1 MESDERSPL
10 LRRLTEIR
18 KRLVRAAI
26 ALGIGFAV
34 CYGFSEKLFEIL
46 ATPLKA
52 NMAPGD
58 RLVYTGLPEMF
69 FVYIKTALVAGLLLA
84 APYVFHQFYLLAAPG
99 FYQRERKKVIFFVLF
114 SSLLFVGG
122 SLFGYFVVFPFGFKF
137 FLSFSNDSL
146 RALPS
151 VKQYFS
157 LAVKLLFG
165 FGLVFELPVVAYFL
179 SRMGV
184 VTADLLRQKRRYA
197 ILLIFIIA
205 AFLTPPDVIS
215 QFLMALPLVV
225 LYEFSILIAK
235 LGGKRKGCPHREEGD
250 SLSG

>member
-1 MESDERSPL
+1 MGSDDKSPL
-10 LRRLTEIR
+10 LSRLGDIR

-26 ALGIGFAV
+26 AVGIGFAIA
-34 CYGFSEKLFEIL
+34 YGFSEKLFAIL
-46 ATPLKA
+46 AYPLKA

-69 FVYIKTALVAGLLLA
+69 LVYIKTALVAGLLLA
-84 APYVFHQFYLLAAPG
+84 APYVFYQIYLLVAPG
-99 FYQRERKKVIFFVLF
+99 YYQKQKKNITLFVLC
-114 SSLLFVGG
+114 STVLFVGG
-122 SLFGYFVVFPFGFKF
+122 SLFGYFVVFPHGFKF
-137 FLSFSNDSL
+137 FLAFSNDSL

-157 LAVKLLFG
+157 LAVKLLFAFG
-165 FGLVFELPVVAYFL
+165 FVFELPVAAFFL

-184 VTADLLRQKRRYA
+184 VTADFLKEKRRYA

-215 QFLMALPLVV
+215 QFMMALPLVV
-225 LYEFSILIAK
+225 LYEFSILIARIA
-235 LGGKRKGCPHREEGD
+235 GKKKKETQEA
-250 SLSG
+250 

>member
-1 MESDERSPL
+1 MGSADKSPL
-10 LRRLTEIR
+10 LSRLGDIR

-26 ALGIGFAV
+26 AVGIGFAIA
-34 CYGFSEKLFEIL
+34 YGFSEKLFAIL
-46 ATPLKA
+46 AYPLKA

-69 FVYIKTALVAGLLLA
+69 LVYIKTALVAGLLLA
-84 APYVFHQFYLLAAPG
+84 APYVFYQIYLLVAPG
-99 FYQRERKKVIFFVLF
+99 YYQKEKKNITLFVLC
-114 SSLLFVGG
+114 STVLFVGG
-122 SLFGYFVVFPFGFKF
+122 SLFGYFVVFPHGFKF
-137 FLSFSNDSL
+137 FLAFSNDSL

-157 LAVKLLFG
+157 LAVKLLFAFG
-165 FGLVFELPVVAYFL
+165 FVFELPVAAFFL

-184 VTADLLRQKRRYA
+184 VSADFLKEKRRYA

-215 QFLMALPLVV
+215 QFMMALPLVV
-225 LYEFSILIAK
+225 LYEFSILIARIA
-235 LGGKRKGCPHREEGD
+235 GKKKKETQEA
-250 SLSG
+250 

>member
-1 MESDERSPL
+1 MESENRSPL
-10 LRRLTEIR
+10 LSRLGEIR

-26 ALGIGFAV
+26 AVGIGFAV
-34 CYGFSEKLFEIL
+34 AYGFSEKLFGIL
-46 ATPLKA
+46 AYPLKV

-69 FVYIKTALVAGLLLA
+69 FVYIKTAMVAGLLLS
-84 APYVFHQFYLLAAPG
+84 APYVFYQIYLLVAPG
-99 FYQRERKKVIFFVLF
+99 FYQKQKKSVILFVLC
-114 SSLLFVGG
+114 STVLFVGG
-122 SLFGYFVVFPFGFKF
+122 SLFGYFVVFPYGFKF
-137 FLSFSNDSL
+137 FLAFSNDSL

-157 LAVKLLFG
+157 LAVKLLLAFG
-165 FGLVFELPVVAYFL
+165 FVFELPVAAFFL

-184 VTADLLRQKRRYA
+184 LTAEFLKEKRRYA

-205 AFLTPPDVIS
+205 AVLTPPDVIS
-215 QFLMALPLVV
+215 QFLMAIPLVV

-235 LGGKRKGCPHREEGD
+235 IAGKKRKESEEA
-250 SLSG
+250 

>member
-1 MESDERSPL
+1 MESDDKSPL
-10 LRRLTEIR
+10 LRRLAEIR

-34 CYGFSEKLFEIL
+34 SYGFSEKLFELL
-46 ATPLKA
+46 AYPLKIH
-52 NMAPGD
+52 MAPGT

-84 APYVFHQFYLLAAPG
+84 APYVFYQFYLLVAPG
-99 FYQRERKKVIFFVLF
+99 FYQKEKKNVILFVLC
-114 SSLLFVGG
+114 STVLFVGG
-122 SLFGYFVVFPFGFKF
+122 SLFGYFVVFPYGFKF
-137 FLSFSNDSL
+137 FLAFSNDYL

-157 LAVKLLFG
+157 LAVKLLFAFG
-165 FGLVFELPVVAYFL
+165 FVFELPVAAFFL
-179 SRMGV
+179 SRMGL
-184 VTADLLRQKRRYA
+184 VTADFLKQKRRYA

-215 QFLMALPLVV
+215 QFLMAIPLMV

-235 LGGKRKGCPHREEGD
+235 IAGKKRKETEEA
-250 SLSG
+250 

>member
-1 MESDERSPL
+1 MGSDDKSPL
-10 LRRLTEIR
+10 LSRLGDIR

-26 ALGIGFAV
+26 AVGIGFAIA
-34 CYGFSEKLFEIL
+34 YGFSEKLFAIL
-46 ATPLKA
+46 AYPLKA

-69 FVYIKTALVAGLLLA
+69 LVYIKTALVAGLLLA
-84 APYVFHQFYLLAAPG
+84 APYVFYQIYLLVAPG
-99 FYQRERKKVIFFVLF
+99 YYQKEKKNITLFVLC
-114 SSLLFVGG
+114 STVLFVGG
-122 SLFGYFVVFPFGFKF
+122 SLFGYFVVFPHGFKF
-137 FLSFSNDSL
+137 FLAFSNDSL

-157 LAVKLLFG
+157 LAVKLLFAFG
-165 FGLVFELPVVAYFL
+165 FVFELPVAAFFL

-184 VTADLLRQKRRYA
+184 VTADFLKEKRRYA

-215 QFLMALPLVV
+215 QFMMALPLVV
-225 LYEFSILIAK
+225 LYEFSILIARIA
-235 LGGKRKGCPHREEGD
+235 GKKKKETQEA
-250 SLSG
+250 